1 MSKKTNYDYE
11 QEKEIWLC
19 MSQAV
24 IHVYHVGKKA
34 EMFVIFCEEKEIKTL
49 YNNQTYLRLSL
60 DKRRKQAH

>member
-34 EMFVIFCEEKEIKTL
+34 EMFVIFCEEKEIKTPV
-49 YNNQTYLRLSL
+49 QQPDIPEAFVR
-60 DKRRKQAH
+60 